1 MMKEYGL
8 FPTTLWAGD
17 LDLDLDE
24 LRKEIY
30 KFVKVTPSENYSN
43 AGGYQGHG
51 FKYKPLIDAI
61 KDSIPRYEDPEL
73 GDLFIGHSMWVNING
88 CGAHNRRHTHAD
100 GIVLLSGAY
109 YVTVPENSG
118 DILFFDPRPTIIHSF
133 ADRYYGQGI
142 PGVYPIQ
149 PKENMLLLFP
159 SWLEHEVEANQTNE
173 DRISISFNIVREK
186 DLENYEYIRFKYHF
200 LCD

>member
-1 MMKEYGL
+1 MNEYGL
-8 FPTTLWAGD
+8 FPTLLWSGD
-17 LDLDLDE
+17 LDLDLAE

-30 KFVKVTPSENYSN
+30 KFQKVNPSENYSN

-51 FKYKPLIDAI
+51 FDYKPLVDAI
-61 KDSIPRYEDPEL
+61 KDVIPRYEDPEL
-73 GDLFIGHSMWVNING
+73 GDLFIGHNMWVNING
-88 CGAHNRRHTHAD
+88 RGAHNRRHVHAD
-100 GIVLLSGAY
+100 GIHFLSGVY

-118 DILFFDPRPTIIHSF
+118 HIMFYDPRPTIIHSF
-133 ADRYYGQGI
+133 ADTRYYGQGI

-186 DLENYEYIRFKYHF
+186 NLEAYEQMRLFYP
-200 LCD
+200 